1 MIIEVKIYPE
11 DSNLVE
17 RKFYEY
23 MAGRENIAFLM
34 KDTDVNSGLLKEYI
48 HTVEV
53 RFYELEK
60 SKMLISKKYEPVE
73 LKEKPYNYSFN
84 FEEETIIY
92 DVK

>member
-1 MIIEVKIYPE
+1 MKVKILEE

-17 RKFYEY
+17 QKFYEY

-34 KDTDVNSGLLKEYI
+34 KDDDVNTCLLKEYI
-48 HTVEV
+48 HTIEV

-60 SKMLISKKYEPVE
+60 CKTLISKKYEPIE
-73 LKEKPYNYSFN
+73 LNGKAYNFSFN

-92 DVK
+92 EEK